1 MKKTNPTL
9 YEELTLPNR
18 QKVPDAS
25 EPQPEDKGGDAG
37 DEDADE
43 CNLTIPS
50 VALAMTQQIVPAGM
64 GVCDSGV
71 LISTAEA
78 ERVDSEVE
86 PPTNVEG
93 EKTSEGDEAQSS
105 GRGKRRKFPNK
116 LYSASSFW
124 RHNDNEDSDAEI

>member
-18 QKVPDAS
+18 QKVPDTS
-25 EPQPEDKGGDAG
+25 EPQPEDKEGNAG

-43 CNLTIPS
+43 SNLTISS
-50 VALAMTQQIVPAGM
+50 VASVMTQQIVPGGM
-64 GVCDSGV
+64 GVRDSGV
-71 LISTAEA
+71 LVSTAEA

-93 EKTSEGDEAQSS
+93 EKTSEEAQSS
-105 GRGKRRKFPNK
+105 GCGKRRKLPNK